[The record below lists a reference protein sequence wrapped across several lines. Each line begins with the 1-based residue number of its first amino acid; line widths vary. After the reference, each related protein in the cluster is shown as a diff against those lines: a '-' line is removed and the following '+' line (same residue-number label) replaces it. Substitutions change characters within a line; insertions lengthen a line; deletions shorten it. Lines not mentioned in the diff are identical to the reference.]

1 MEACARACYLHDV
14 LIRMPMGYRNLDRR
28 TGEGLS
34 GGKSNACSSPG
45 QSTKPA
51 ILFLDEATSA
61 LDKESEA
68 VVNQA
73 IKRLNITKVII
84 AHRETTIASADRVI
98 YFG

>member
-1 MEACARACYLHDV
+1 MTYF
-14 LIRMPMGYRNLDRR
+14 IRMPMGYETLI
-28 TGEGLS
+28 GEL
-34 GGKSNACSSPG
+34 GKDCPG
-45 QSTKPA
+45 AKQRLFIARAIYKKPA
-51 ILFLDEATSA
+51 ILFPDEATSA